1 MKHMMLVA
9 LLLSSACVRSG
20 PAQPSPF
27 DNPTTGDTED
37 TVPSIPVVEVGP
49 TRAINNRDYL
59 LAALDAIDAAQEHIR
74 VAQYLLYDDTPV
86 DALLQHLT
94 DAAERG
100 VLVQVLADEEGSET
114 EEILS
119 DLANQNIET
128 QLDTKNTTLHNKL
141 IVADNVVVVGSHNL
155 TDAAMDRNHEGSVLV
170 NDAEVATWYASWFD
184 AMWVDPTPDP
194 VTDPWTR
201 TDLVP
206 IADRMITEALLS
218 CIEQAT
224 EDIEVLI
231 YAIAYDANYP
241 GSDVDRLLTALEDA
255 HDSGV
260 EVRVVV
266 DGSFWIIDNHVNDA
280 AIARLDDAGI
290 QLWRTPASVTNHAKV
305 LRCDDTVI
313 ISDANWSYSGLEL
326 MHGTSLQA
334 TTNDLSA
341 AYRSWIKTIR
351 EDADVL

>member
-1 MKHMMLVA
+1 MKHMLLVA
-9 LLLSSACVRSG
+9 LLLSPACVRTS
-20 PAQPSPF
+20 PAQPQPF
-27 DNPTTGDTED
+27 DNPTTTETD
-37 TVPSIPVVEVGP
+37 QTVPSIPVVEAGP

-59 LAALDAIDAAQEHIR
+59 LAALDAIDAAQDHIR

-114 EEILS
+114 EAILT
-119 DLANQNIET
+119 DLANQNIQT

-141 IVADNVVVVGSHNL
+141 IVADDVVVVGSHNL

-170 NDAEVATWYASWFD
+170 NDPEVAGWYASWFD
-184 AMWVDPTPDP
+184 AMWIDPTPDP
-194 VTDPWTR
+194 EPEPWTR

-206 IADRMITEALLS
+206 IADRMITQALLS

-224 EDIEVLI
+224 EDIELLM
-231 YAIAYDANYP
+231 YAIAYDADYP
-241 GSDVDRLLTALEDA
+241 DSDVDRLLTALEDA
-255 HDSGV
+255 HESGI
-260 EVRVVV
+260 EVQVVV
-266 DGSFWIIDNHVNDA
+266 DGSFWILDNHVNDA
-280 AIARLDDAGI
+280 AIERLDDAGI
-290 QLWRTPASVTNHAKV
+290 SLWRTPASVTSHAKV

-341 AYRSWIKTIR
+341 AYRSWMQTIR
-351 EDADVL
+351 DDADVL